1 MSSPSHQS
9 WAVDYGVL
17 LRLFA
22 DWDQALLLPHS
33 QVKYLDVLEENC
45 TVKGQNGSETQEE
58 SAQKLYVVL
67 GFK

>member
-22 DWDQALLLPHS
+22 DWDRALLLRHS
-33 QVKYLDVLEENC
+33 QGKYLDVLEENC

-67 GFK
+67 GLK